1 MLGKLIKYEFKATR
15 KMLLIYGLLLVLA
28 IIMAVMMRFSFSSG
42 GRLFDEDIV
51 QKANL
56 SGLVRFFETLITA
69 AYAFMNAFVF
79 GAVLFCVINRFRVNL
94 LGNQGYLMH
103 TLPVKTEYHILT
115 KNLVSLIW
123 TILGIIAVLLSY
135 AIIGAILMDGK
146 TWKELIQYLFSDS
159 VWQDVFANEKFWIA
173 FAEIAILGV
182 VSISELYFRIYAS
195 MAIGYSAN
203 KHRFLASVGAYI
215 VMGIAKSMP
224 QSILIPYLVDAM
236 SGWWWFLVFEIVY
249 SVVWGAAYYFVT
261 AWFLN
266 KHLNLQ

>member
-1 MLGKLIKYEFKATR
+1 MLGKLIKYEFKAKR
-15 KMLLIYGLLLVLA
+15 KLLLIYGLLLVLA
-28 IIMAVMMRFSFSSG
+28 VIMAVMMRISLSVNG
-42 GRLFDEDIV
+42 GLYAETVLQKTQLFGI
-51 QKANL
+51 
-56 SGLVRFFETLITA
+56 VRFFEGLITV

-79 GAVLFCVINRFRVNL
+79 GAVLFGAINRFRVNL

-115 KNLVSLIW
+115 KNIVSLVW

-135 AIIGAILMDGK
+135 AIIGAVLMDGK
-146 TWKELIQYLFSDS
+146 TWKEIIHFLFSDL

-195 MAIGYSAN
+195 MAIGYSSN
-203 KHRFLASVGAYI
+203 KHRVLASVGVYI
-215 VMGIAKSMP
+215 VLGIAKSMP
-224 QSILIPYLVDAM
+224 QSILLPYLVDAM
-236 SGWWWFLVFEIVY
+236 SGWWWFLAFAIIY
-249 SVVWGAAYYFVT
+249 SAVWGATYYFVT